1 MPLIHEV
8 RADGH
13 VSVSLVCAQCG
24 ITIEDRTYINGP
36 RTKNP
41 NGCAAAMMWT
51 PFPELGFDDDGNALG
66 EVWTLTFFDG
76 TSGCCN
82 CLCIS
87 GRINDCGKRY
97 NEVAC
102 VYCQQRKKK
111 LAVAF
116 AMGTHERLGSG
127 AGGGGEGQGCL
138 YSEMPADLVKKVL
151 EHCGWRAEE
160 LGEGGSAPRAH
171 WDPALF
177 TPKEYNFEEANVRL
191 AFQVACQERTQTLVA
206 EGMWYPHSIVQD
218 KSELGTNV
226 FQTSWHAKLQFN
238 HSQDHQDHHNMILPQ
253 MLERERE
260 GERGVYGHDRK
271 SLMMDIE
278 FHIQVRSI
286 AR

>member
-1 MPLIHEV
+1 
-8 RADGH
+8 
-13 VSVSLVCAQCG
+13 
-24 ITIEDRTYINGP
+24 
-36 RTKNP
+36 
-41 NGCAAAMMWT
+41 
-51 PFPELGFDDDGNALG
+51 
-66 EVWTLTFFDG
+66 
-76 TSGCCN
+76 
-82 CLCIS
+82 
-87 GRINDCGKRY
+87 
-97 NEVAC
+97 
-102 VYCQQRKKK
+102 
-111 LAVAF
+111 
-116 AMGTHERLGSG
+116 
-127 AGGGGEGQGCL
+127 
-138 YSEMPADLVKKVL
+138 MPADLVKKVL

-177 TPKEYNFEEANVRL
+177 TKKEYKFEEANVRL

-206 EGMWYPHSIVQD
+206 KGMWYPRSIVQD

-226 FQTSWHAKLQFN
+226 FQTSWHAKLQFT